1 MQPLVSICS
10 LTYNHAPYIRQ
21 CLDGFLM
28 QKTNFAFEV
37 LINDDCSTDGTTEI
51 LKEYA
56 ERYPDIV
63 IPVYHEEN
71 LYSKGMRGF
80 YERFLYP
87 RARGKYIALCEGDDY
102 WTDPLKLQ
110 KQVDFLEANPEYS
123 MCFHS
128 ANVFCQSSGQ
138 YNDLFAYV
146 QDREYEG
153 VEFIKK
159 WTVPTAS
166 VCFRRNVIDSELYQT
181 VRKNPYFVYG
191 DLILFLSCASLG
203 RIRGLS
209 SMMSVYRR
217 LDNGAVLSAKSPEM
231 EVRLCRQ
238 VLAYAE
244 CFGEKYTKVCR
255 DIFFERSSMFYLAS
269 LFKRHSKANKR
280 LLKQALDVSF
290 HRTIVSLFKA
300 FYVHLKLQ
308 VGKAISR

>member
-10 LTYNHAPYIRQ
+10 LVYNHEPYLRQ
-21 CLDGFLM
+21 CLDGFVM
-28 QKTNFAFEV
+28 QQTSFPFEV
-37 LINDDCSTDGTTEI
+37 VIHDDASTDGSAAI
-51 LKEYA
+51 IREYA
-56 ERYPDIV
+56 TRYPNIFV
-63 IPVYHEEN
+63 PIYQTEN
-71 LYSKGMRGF
+71 QYSQGKKVSSTF
-80 YERFLYP
+80 VFP

-181 VRKNPYFVYG
+181 VRTNPYFVYG

-300 FYVHLKLQ
+300 FFVHLKLQ

>member
-10 LTYNHAPYIRQ
+10 LVYNHEPYLRQ
-21 CLDGFLM
+21 CLDGFVM
-28 QKTNFAFEV
+28 QQTTFPFEV
-37 LINDDCSTDGTTEI
+37 IIHDDASTDGSAAI
-51 LKEYA
+51 IREYA
-56 ERYPDIV
+56 TRYPNIFV
-63 IPVYHEEN
+63 PIYQTEN
-71 LYSKGMRGF
+71 QYSQGKKVSSTF
-80 YERFLYP
+80 VFP

-110 KQVDFLEANPEYS
+110 KQVDFLEANPDYS

-300 FYVHLKLQ
+300 FFVHLKLQ

>member
-10 LTYNHAPYIRQ
+10 LVYNHELYLRQ
-21 CLDGFLM
+21 CLDGFVM
-28 QKTNFAFEV
+28 QQTSFPFEV
-37 LINDDCSTDGTTEI
+37 VIHDDASTDGSAAI
-51 LKEYA
+51 IREYA
-56 ERYPDIV
+56 TRYPNIFV
-63 IPVYHEEN
+63 PIYQTEN
-71 LYSKGMRGF
+71 QYSQGKKVSSTF
-80 YERFLYP
+80 VFP

-300 FYVHLKLQ
+300 FFVHLKLQ

>member
-10 LTYNHAPYIRQ
+10 LVYNHEPYLRQ
-21 CLDGFLM
+21 CLDGFVM
-28 QKTNFAFEV
+28 QQTSFPFEV
-37 LINDDCSTDGTTEI
+37 VIHDDASTDGSAAI
-51 LKEYA
+51 IREYA
-56 ERYPDIV
+56 TRYPNIFV
-63 IPVYHEEN
+63 PIYQTEN
-71 LYSKGMRGF
+71 QYSQGKKVSSTF
-80 YERFLYP
+80 VFP

-280 LLKQALDVSF
+280 LLKQALDLSF

-300 FYVHLKLQ
+300 FFVHLKLQ

>member
-10 LTYNHAPYIRQ
+10 LVYNHEPYLRQ
-21 CLDGFLM
+21 CLDGFVM
-28 QKTNFAFEV
+28 QQTSFPFEV
-37 LINDDCSTDGTTEI
+37 VIHDDASTDGSAAI
-51 LKEYA
+51 IREYA
-56 ERYPDIV
+56 MRYPNIFV
-63 IPVYHEEN
+63 PIYQTEN
-71 LYSKGMRGF
+71 QYSQGKKVSSTYVF
-80 YERFLYP
+80 P

-102 WTDPLKLQ
+102 WIDPLKLQ

-146 QDREYEG
+146 QDREYGG

-300 FYVHLKLQ
+300 FFVHLKLQ

>member
-10 LTYNHAPYIRQ
+10 LVYNHEPYLRQ
-21 CLDGFLM
+21 CLDGFVM
-28 QKTNFAFEV
+28 QQTSFPFEV
-37 LINDDCSTDGTTEI
+37 VIHDDASTDGSAAI
-51 LKEYA
+51 IREYA
-56 ERYPDIV
+56 TRYPNIFV
-63 IPVYHEEN
+63 PIYQTEN
-71 LYSKGMRGF
+71 QYSQGKKVSSTF
-80 YERFLYP
+80 VFP

-166 VCFRRNVIDSELYQT
+166 VCFRRNVIDSELYQA

-300 FYVHLKLQ
+300 FFVHLKLQ

>member
-10 LTYNHAPYIRQ
+10 LVYNHEPYLRQ
-21 CLDGFLM
+21 CLDGFVM
-28 QKTNFAFEV
+28 QQTSFPFEV
-37 LINDDCSTDGTTEI
+37 VIHDDASTDGSAAI
-51 LKEYA
+51 IREYA
-56 ERYPDIV
+56 TRYPNIFV
-63 IPVYHEEN
+63 PIYQTEN
-71 LYSKGMRGF
+71 QYSQGKKVSSTYVF
-80 YERFLYP
+80 P

-300 FYVHLKLQ
+300 FFVHLKLQ

>member
-10 LTYNHAPYIRQ
+10 LVYNHELYLRQ
-21 CLDGFLM
+21 CLDGFVM
-28 QKTNFAFEV
+28 QQTSFPFEV
-37 LINDDCSTDGTTEI
+37 VIHDDASTDGSVAI
-51 LKEYA
+51 IREYA
-56 ERYPDIV
+56 TRYPNIFV
-63 IPVYHEEN
+63 PIYQTEN
-71 LYSKGMRGF
+71 QYSQGKKVSSTF
-80 YERFLYP
+80 VFP

-300 FYVHLKLQ
+300 FFVHLKLQ

>member
-1 MQPLVSICS
+1 MQRTS
-10 LTYNHAPYIRQ
+10 
-21 CLDGFLM
+21 
-28 QKTNFAFEV
+28 FAFEV
-37 LINDDCSTDGTTEI
+37 LVHDDASTDGTTEI
-51 LKEYA
+51 IREY
-56 ERYPDIV
+56 ETRFPGIIKPLYE
-63 IPVYHEEN
+63 EEN
-71 LYSKGMRGF
+71 QWKKGRRGSAVF
-80 YERFLYP
+80 NFP

-203 RIRGLS
+203 RIMGLS

-217 LDNGAVLSAKSPEM
+217 LDSGAVLSAKRPEM

-300 FYVHLKLQ
+300 FFVHLKLQ

>member
-10 LTYNHAPYIRQ
+10 LVYNHEPYLRQ
-21 CLDGFLM
+21 CLDGFVM
-28 QKTNFAFEV
+28 QQTSFPFEV
-37 LINDDCSTDGTTEI
+37 VIHDDASTDGSAAI
-51 LKEYA
+51 IREYA
-56 ERYPDIV
+56 TRYPNIFV
-63 IPVYHEEN
+63 PIYQTEN
-71 LYSKGMRGF
+71 QYSQGKKVSSTF
-80 YERFLYP
+80 VFP

-280 LLKQALDVSF
+280 LLKQALDLSC

-300 FYVHLKLQ
+300 FFVHLKLQ

>member
-1 MQPLVSICS
+1 MQQTSFP
-10 LTYNHAPYIRQ
+10 
-21 CLDGFLM
+21 
-28 QKTNFAFEV
+28 FEV
-37 LINDDCSTDGTTEI
+37 VIHDDASTDGSAAI
-51 LKEYA
+51 IREYA
-56 ERYPDIV
+56 TRYPNIFV
-63 IPVYHEEN
+63 PIYQTEN
-71 LYSKGMRGF
+71 QYSQGKKVSSTYVF
-80 YERFLYP
+80 P

-269 LFKRHSKANKR
+269 LFKRHSKANTR

-300 FYVHLKLQ
+300 FFVHLKLQ